1 MITNAFNQLGNT
13 VTFLANTS
21 APTAVQA
28 PTNTGLGST
37 QYEVMNSGLVT
48 VFLGVG
54 ITAAAAN
61 TNAVVVSTT
70 AASYPVLP
78 GSDKI
83 ITAPPNAYFT
93 GITASGNATIYVTPG
108 EGM

>member
-13 VTFLANTS
+13 VTFLAATT

-37 QYEVMNSGLVT
+37 QYEILNAGLVT

-54 ITAAAAN
+54 TTAALAN
-61 TNAVVVSTT
+61 TAAQVVTST
-70 AASYPVLP
+70 AASYPLLA
-78 GSDKI
+78 GTDKI

-93 GITASGNATIYVTPG
+93 GITASGNATIYITPG